1 MQRFGPAGYLF
12 TNSSPLNITFVQ
24 ETMTLAEWLASLDNL
39 HIQRSQIN
47 QMIMEYL
54 VLEGYKGAAEKFKLE
69 AGFDSMPSVD
79 GNDPIDGDDVSK
91 SSFDERIRIR
101 EAIEEGKIN
110 HALFLINHFYPEL
123 IDQNRDLY
131 FRLQVC

>member
-1 MQRFGPAGYLF
+1 MQRFGSIDNLLA
-12 TNSSPLNITFVQ
+12 NSPLNT
-24 ETMTLAEWLASLDNL
+24 TSLRDKMNLAEWLASLDNL

-54 VLEGYKGAAEKFKLE
+54 VLEGYKGAAEKFKSE
-69 AGFDSMPSVD
+69 AGFDSIPSED
-79 GNDPIDGDDVSK
+79 GNESINGDEVSK

-131 FRLQVC
+131 FRLQV